1 MKENDVVKNIREKVV
16 IYYSHQG
23 KKFRIS
29 TGVDWKKGDEHENK
43 KKWKSLED
51 KMRTLITQYVVN
63 DPKGKNPPVE
73 WLQRE
78 MERPEEKENNTLME
92 WYETF
97 YDGKKN
103 LDRVEKG
110 TLKGY
115 ENLRTALY
123 DFERTLNHP
132 LQFEDISPDFFAEF
146 QAFLSKPR
154 EKDKGSNNSNTIQK
168 RMVCLK
174 TFMKYIE
181 ETKEVFKFS
190 KEVKDYSGFA
200 KTYKI
205 NSVVLSA
212 KELKFIYLL
221 PLKLKMQ
228 EQIRDLF
235 ILQCM
240 TGLRYSDL
248 HDLTKYD
255 INSGVIEREAIK
267 TRDELRIPLND
278 IAIEIFE
285 KYNYEL
291 PKYESQVV
299 NRVIKDI
306 LKDKPEFQVLEQIK
320 TKYYNKETVVET
332 VEKWT
337 LISTHTARRTFITN
351 SILEG
356 LIINDIMKMTGH
368 QKLETLQ
375 VYIEKYKPVSKADVN
390 RLNFMKSSK
399 KSPKK

>member
-1 MKENDVVKNIREKVV
+1 
-16 IYYSHQG
+16 
-23 KKFRIS
+23 
-29 TGVDWKKGDEHENK
+29 
-43 KKWKSLED
+43 
-51 KMRTLITQYVVN
+51 
-63 DPKGKNPPVE
+63 
-73 WLQRE
+73 
-78 MERPEEKENNTLME
+78 
-92 WYETF
+92 
-97 YDGKKN
+97 
-103 LDRVEKG
+103 
-110 TLKGY
+110 
-115 ENLRTALY
+115 
-123 DFERTLNHP
+123 
-132 LQFEDISPDFFAEF
+132 
-146 QAFLSKPR
+146 
-154 EKDKGSNNSNTIQK
+154 
-168 RMVCLK
+168 
-174 TFMKYIE
+174 
-181 ETKEVFKFS
+181 
-190 KEVKDYSGFA
+190 
-200 KTYKI
+200 
-205 NSVVLSA
+205 
-212 KELKFIYLL
+212 LL